1 MDRTCLMR
9 VIRGLVFS
17 KNVMAPCGVG
27 FVLSGEPHVK
37 PRNRIATS
45 GKRSAQ
51 QLDSR
56 SLTKRDL
63 AKAQRIPC
71 LSRVATLVQPTEN
84 GQSLYISVPNLGYG
98 IALKAGTQALAM
110 CWGSESCGCRG
121 SRTLPAGGHNRR
133 APVLPLVVF
142 TWSICFASCIG
153 GCTCVRRPFWMIET
167 SGYQR

>member
-1 MDRTCLMR
+1 M
-9 VIRGLVFS
+9 FS

-121 SRTLPAGGHNRR
+121 SRTLPAGGPQPPGSSFAFGRLHLVDLFCFLHRGLYMC
-133 APVLPLVVF
+133 APAILDD
-142 TWSICFASCIG
+142 
-153 GCTCVRRPFWMIET
+153 
-167 SGYQR
+167 